1 MKSESNLKTRPTW
14 NRILSLVALTVVV
27 MVTGYSHGQSG
38 SHNGKLEGS
47 IVDSSGALIAH
58 AEVNLLNENTGDA
71 KAKTA
76 DGEGHF
82 IFPALEPGT
91 YQVTISGSGFAES
104 IFAHVL
110 VNVGTT
116 AT

>member
-1 MKSESNLKTRPTW
+1 VESHFISSSPK
-14 NRILSLVALTVVV
+14 TVVV

-76 DGEGHF
+76 D
-82 IFPALEPGT
+82 
-91 YQVTISGSGFAES
+91 VRDISFFRLSNRAP
-104 IFAHVL
+104 IR
-110 VNVGTT
+110 
-116 AT
+116 